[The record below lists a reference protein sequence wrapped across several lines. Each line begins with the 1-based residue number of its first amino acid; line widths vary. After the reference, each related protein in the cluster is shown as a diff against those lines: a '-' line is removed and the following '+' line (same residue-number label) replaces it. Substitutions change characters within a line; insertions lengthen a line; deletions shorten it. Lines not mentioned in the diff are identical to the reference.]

1 MTAHKRS
8 DTLRF
13 MPITTGGGPDQPMR
27 ADARR
32 NRRRLL
38 DAAIGLILEAGG
50 EPSRDAVAQRAGVGI
65 GTLYRHFPDQQ
76 ALLHA
81 VAFDVLDRTIAA
93 GEATLADT
101 TNGAEAL
108 GRYMHAAVDI
118 GLGALN
124 IVYPLLDSPDWPDRR
139 TSAERLLERLVE
151 RARHAGGVGPDV
163 TITDIALVIIRFGR
177 PLAIGLPPDKER
189 EIAHRHIDTYLLGL
203 ATRAR
208 NERSSTPA
216 TGR

>member
-1 MTAHKRS
+1 MLH
-8 DTLRF
+8 F
-13 MPITTGGGPDQPMR
+13 MPSARGSGSDQPVR

-38 DAAIGLILEAGG
+38 DAAIELILEAGG

-81 VAFDVLDRTIAA
+81 VALDVLDRTIAA
-93 GEATLADT
+93 GEATLEDT
-101 TNGAEAL
+101 TDGAQAL

-124 IVYPLLDSPDWPDRR
+124 IVYPLLNSADWPERR
-139 TSAERLLERLVE
+139 AAAERLLQGLVE
-151 RARHAGGVGPDV
+151 RARDDGGVGPDV
-163 TITDIALVIIRFGR
+163 TITDIALVILRFGR
-177 PLAIGLPPDKER
+177 PLAIGLPPAKER
-189 EIAHRHIDTYLLGL
+189 EIAHSQIDTYLLGL

-208 NERSSTPA
+208 Q
-216 TGR
+216 

>member
-1 MTAHKRS
+1 M
-8 DTLRF
+8 LRF
-13 MPITTGGGPDQPMR
+13 MPSAMRNGPDQPMR

-38 DAAIGLILEAGG
+38 DAAIALILEAGG

-81 VAFDVLDRTIAA
+81 VALDVLDRTIAA
-93 GEATLADT
+93 GEAALEDT
-101 TNGAEAL
+101 PDGVEAL

-124 IVYPLLDSPDWPDRR
+124 IVYPLLDSPDWPERR
-139 TSAERLLERLVE
+139 ATAERLLARLVE
-151 RARHAGGVGPDV
+151 RARRDGGLGPDV
-163 TITDIALVIIRFGR
+163 TITEIALVVLRFGR
-177 PLAIGLPPDKER
+177 PLAIGLPPAKER
-189 EIAHRHIDTYLLGL
+189 EIAHSQIDTYLVGL
-203 ATRAR
+203 ASSAR
-208 NERSSTPA
+208 R
-216 TGR
+216 